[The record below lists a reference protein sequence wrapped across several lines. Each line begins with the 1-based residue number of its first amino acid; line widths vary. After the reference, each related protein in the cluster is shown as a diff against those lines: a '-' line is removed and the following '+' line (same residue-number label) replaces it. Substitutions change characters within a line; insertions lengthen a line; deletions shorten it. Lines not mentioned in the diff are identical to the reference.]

1 MHVKVAPLNGSSS
14 SNEENINVEDVPDAV
29 TYVKPPS
36 KKPIFIYNLLFRK
49 IRGLQ

>member
-1 MHVKVAPLNGSSS
+1 MHVKVAPSNGSSS

-36 KKPIFIYNLLFRK
+36 KKPFNIYDLLYTLK
-49 IRGLQ
+49 K

>member
-1 MHVKVAPLNGSSS
+1 MHIRVEPSNRSSF

-36 KKPIFIYNLLFRK
+36 KKPIFIYNLLIRK